1 MRNTL
6 SEQRSSGREKRQPR
20 WEPGLGEV
28 WRGCLPNSLESEEFI
43 NISQSMFP
51 EKIRVNRVF
60 R

>member
-6 SEQRSSGREKRQPR
+6 LEQRSSGREKRQPR

-28 WRGCLPNSLESEEFI
+28 WRGCLPNSLESDEFI

-51 EKIRVNRVF
+51 EKIRVN
-60 R
+60 